1 MAWILYIIGA
11 ILFCAVCAKVTHPC
25 ILVVTSLFWPFVV
38 PVCLVMA
45 VLGMIEK
52 ALNKKG
58 EE

>member
-1 MAWILYIIGA
+1 MAWILYIIGVA
-11 ILFCAVCAKVTHPC
+11 LFCVTCVKATHPC

-38 PVCLVMA
+38 PICLIMA
-45 VLGMIEK
+45 VLDVIEK